1 MWFLCLVLSPILC
14 KSVRNSDEDE
24 TFDDENQKD
33 CGLTKY
39 ECCPDG
45 VTPAK
50 VFISFNIKN

>member
-1 MWFLCLVLSPILC
+1 MC